1 MALNPKISGVNV
13 AYPENYQ
20 HLRCLT
26 GKRRGFKSVELKK
39 NRRKPRWT
47 VEIAA
52 LNSVEQKKQR
62 R

>member
-1 MALNPKISGVNV
+1 MALNPKTSGVNV

-20 HLRCLT
+20 PLRCLT
-26 GKRRGFKSVELKK
+26 GKRRGVNSVELKK

-52 LNSVEQKKQR
+52 LNSVEQEKQR